1 MKLFSKDRATGE
13 ISGTAKEKKMKAM
26 DESSFEKK
34 DESLGEAQPS
44 DSADSSNQKGKK
56 RKSEEVF
63 QNELLFIKEGLDNV
77 AQALREGN
85 VIVERGRA
93 QVYSPQEVFEELS
106 KMEIDSLT
114 HRKAYRFL
122 NAKQSRIRELFG
134 CPS

>member
-1 MKLFSKDRATGE
+1 
-13 ISGTAKEKKMKAM
+13 MKAM

-44 DSADSSNQKGKK
+44 DSANSSNRKGKK

-77 AQALREGN
+77 TL

-114 HRKAYRFL
+114 RRKAYRFL

-134 CPS
+134 CPPEERKDYLIEMMLDEEN